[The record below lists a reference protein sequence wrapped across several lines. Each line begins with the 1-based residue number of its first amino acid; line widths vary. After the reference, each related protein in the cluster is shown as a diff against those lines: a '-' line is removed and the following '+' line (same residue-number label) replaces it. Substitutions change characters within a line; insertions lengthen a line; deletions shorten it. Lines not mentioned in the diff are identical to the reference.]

1 MARAAA
7 RSPTSEDIRRLLWQ
21 RRLRLWWL
29 LLRRV
34 LRRFAILSGAVL
46 CAVLL
51 VAAKLD
57 IALVRFVQARAG
69 DAAALVLDAVRLP
82 LAAVGRLG
90 ETVGEIVAVWRENR
104 RLEAENRRLLEW
116 RREAIRLSVENQAL
130 RRMLAMPTVPMP
142 MRRTAA
148 RVVADPGSAFA
159 HTRLVDAGSERGIR
173 VGMPVMDDHG
183 LVGRVVAVGRW
194 SARIL
199 LLLDSASR
207 IPVVVEPSGDHA
219 ILEGNNGPHPGL
231 RFLPLEPRVEVGDRV
246 LTSGAGGLFP
256 PGLPVG
262 EVVAVGERGVEVRP
276 YADWS
281 RLDHV
286 VVLDWRPLPP
296 PPADAQPAP
305 PVAVPA
311 PAAAPEAGT

>member
-1 MARAAA
+1 MARVAA
-7 RSPTSEDIRRLLWQ
+7 PTPTAQDIRRLLWQ

-29 LLRRV
+29 LLRRL
-34 LRRFAILSGAVL
+34 LRRFAILTGAIL

-57 IALVRFVQARAG
+57 IALVRFLQARAG
-69 DAAALVLDAVRLP
+69 DAAALVLDVMRLP
-82 LAAVGRLG
+82 LEAVGRVG
-90 ETVGEIVAVWRENR
+90 ETIGDIVAVWRENR

-130 RRMLAMPTVPMP
+130 RRMLAMPTLPLPV
-142 MRRTAA
+142 RRTAA

-159 HTRLVDAGSERGIR
+159 HTRLIDAGSERGIR
-173 VGMPVMDDHG
+173 VGMAVMDDRG

-199 LLLDSASR
+199 LLLDSTSR

-219 ILEGNNGPHPGL
+219 LLEGDNGPYPRL
-231 RFLPLEPRVEVGDRV
+231 RFLPLEPRVSVGDRV
-246 LTSGAGGLFP
+246 ITSGAGGRRP

-262 EVVAVGERGVEVRP
+262 EVVAVDERGVKVRP
-276 YADWS
+276 YADWT

-286 VVLDWRPLPP
+286 VVLDWQPPPP

-305 PVAVPA
+305 PIGPA
-311 PAAAPEAGT
+311 TAEAEP